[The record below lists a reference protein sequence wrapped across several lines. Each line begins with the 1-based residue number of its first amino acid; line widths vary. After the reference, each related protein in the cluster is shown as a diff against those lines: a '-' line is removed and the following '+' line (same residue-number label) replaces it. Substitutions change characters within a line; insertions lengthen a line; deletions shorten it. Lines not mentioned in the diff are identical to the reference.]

1 MFLIQS
7 KRSRSKDRHRSK
19 RHRHSASRS
28 RSRSRERSRERER
41 RRERERERND
51 SGGDRKEEQRGGER
65 QRQTSESEKAP
76 SEPLPGH
83 MYSGKVS
90 SIMQFG
96 AFVQLEGLRAGG
108 RRWEGLVHIS
118 HLRAEGRVTNVS
130 DVVRRGQAVRVK
142 VLSVGANRVSLSM
155 REVDQSTG
163 EDLNPEHTRQL
174 LGIVDEPGAPQ
185 DELERA
191 RNPERPSGNN
201 RLLEAMGIGAAGIGG
216 GGEKER
222 RATKRVAS
230 PELWELKQMGAA
242 NVLDKSELPDFDPQT
257 GLLPKSDDDS
267 GASQLCVSARVS
279 HAPDL
284 WAHTS
289 EISADCCFCHY
300 AVKRG
305 HLTLER
311 LSWTSFLAANSP
323 HSRLEHSSCPT
334 RIFACRLGRTQ

>member
-1 MFLIQS
+1 
-7 KRSRSKDRHRSK
+7 
-19 RHRHSASRS
+19 
-28 RSRSRERSRERER
+28 
-41 RRERERERND
+41 
-51 SGGDRKEEQRGGER
+51 
-65 QRQTSESEKAP
+65 
-76 SEPLPGH
+76 

-118 HLRAEGRVTNVS
+118 HLRAEGRVANVS

-216 GGEKER
+216 GGGEKKER

-267 GASQLCVSARVS
+267 GTCRRAHYSSA
-279 HAPDL
+279 L
-284 WAHTS
+284 
-289 EISADCCFCHY
+289 IC
-300 AVKRG
+300 
-305 HLTLER
+305 
-311 LSWTSFLAANSP
+311 
-323 HSRLEHSSCPT
+323 T
-334 RIFACRLGRTQ
+334 RT